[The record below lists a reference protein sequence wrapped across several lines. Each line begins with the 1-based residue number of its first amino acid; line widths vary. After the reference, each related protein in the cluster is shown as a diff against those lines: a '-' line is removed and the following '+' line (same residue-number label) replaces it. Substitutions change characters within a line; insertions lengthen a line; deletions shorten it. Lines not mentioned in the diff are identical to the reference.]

1 MSSLARWPQG
11 DGRDEFAE
19 MNLIVPAGLARLW
32 YWGGLAGGVVA
43 FAAVVIGWQLLSGFG
58 DSTSRTLTLLNT
70 TLETTVES
78 ASTAL
83 ETLALAEEG
92 MEQTEIALGSAGTGL
107 TQMGLVLTDTAELL
121 GSRVPNTLEAINAS
135 FPAMI
140 DTARV
145 IDTTMSTLA
154 FLGVDYA
161 PAIPLD
167 ESLEAVSDDLAPLSQ
182 SLRAQAGPLAATAT
196 EIDSVGQAVDS
207 VGESVN
213 SITEELARSRELV
226 TRYQTAAADAT
237 ALVSEVTASFNGQIA
252 LARILLLTLGVAVL
266 ILMTVPVVLG
276 RKAMEV
282 AGIRI

>member
-1 MSSLARWPQG
+1 
-11 DGRDEFAE
+11 
-19 MNLIVPAGLARLW
+19 MNLIVPPWLARLW

-43 FAAVVIGWQLLSGFG
+43 VAALAVGWQLLSGFG
-58 DSTSRTLTLLNT
+58 DSTSRTLGLLST

-107 TQMGLVLTDTAELL
+107 TQMSLVLADTADLL
-121 GSRVPNTLEAINAS
+121 GSQVPDTLDAINAS

-145 IDTTMSTLA
+145 IDTTMSALS
-154 FLGVDYA
+154 FLGVDYS
-161 PAIPLD
+161 PDIPLD
-167 ESLEAVSDDLAPLSQ
+167 ESLQAVSEDLEPLSEN
-182 SLRAQAGPLAATAT
+182 LRAQAGPLAAAAT
-196 EIDSVGQAVDS
+196 EIESVGRAVDF

-213 SITEELARSRELV
+213 SITQELAGSRELV

-237 ALVSEVTASFNGQIA
+237 ELVSDVSSRFAGQVTM
-252 LARILLLTLGVAVL
+252 ARILLLTLGAAVL
-266 ILMTVPVVLG
+266 IVMTVPVVLG
-276 RKAMEV
+276 RKAM
-282 AGIRI
+282 AALGLRA

>member
-1 MSSLARWPQG
+1 MAPVSQAPVT
-11 DGRDEFAE
+11 
-19 MNLIVPAGLARLW
+19 LIVPPWLARLW
-32 YWGGLAGGVVA
+32 YWGGLAGMALAFLALVV
-43 FAAVVIGWQLLSGFG
+43 GWQLLSGLG
-58 DSTSRTLTLLNT
+58 SSTSRTLALLNT

-107 TQMGLVLTDTAELL
+107 TQMGSVLTDSAELL
-121 GSRVPNTLEAINAS
+121 GSQIPDTLDAINAS

-145 IDTTMSTLA
+145 IDTTMQALS

-167 ESLEAVSDDLAPLSQ
+167 ESLEAVSDDLAPLSR
-182 SLRAQAGPLAATAT
+182 SLRAQSGPLAAAAM
-196 EIDSVGQAVDS
+196 EIESVGRAVDS

-213 SITEELARSRELV
+213 SITDELSGSRGLV

-237 ALVSEVTASFNGQIA
+237 QLVSEVTASFNGQMM
-252 LARILLLTLGVAVL
+252 LARILLMALGLAVL
-266 ILMTVPVVLG
+266 VLMTVPVVIG
-276 RKAMEV
+276 RKAMEN
-282 AGIRI
+282 ARIRF

>member
-1 MSSLARWPQG
+1 
-11 DGRDEFAE
+11 
-19 MNLIVPAGLARLW
+19 MNLTVPPWLARLW
-32 YWGGLAGGVVA
+32 YWGGLAGAVVA
-43 FAAVVIGWQLLSGFG
+43 FAALVVGWQLLSGFG

-107 TQMGLVLTDTAELL
+107 TQMGLVLTDTADLL
-121 GSRVPNTLEAINAS
+121 GSQIPDTLDSINAS

-145 IDTTMSTLA
+145 IDTTMQALA
-154 FLGVDYA
+154 FLGVDYS

-167 ESLEAVSDDLAPLSQ
+167 ESLEAVSDDLVPLSE
-182 SLRAQAGPLAATAT
+182 SLRAQSGPLATAAT
-196 EIDSVGQAVDS
+196 EIESVGDAVDS
-207 VGESVN
+207 VGQSVN
-213 SITEELARSRELV
+213 SITEELAGSRALV

-237 ALVSEVTASFNGQIA
+237 ELVSEVTDSFKGQVT
-252 LARILLLTLGVAVL
+252 LARILLLTLGIAVL

-282 AGIRI
+282 AGIRY